1 MLLYVGKQDS
11 EPRDKAKEKGQG
23 RDRSTEGG
31 IRVTEVPNRRLNV
44 TYSNHFLQPEVL
56 SKYKQEVL

>member
-11 EPRDKAKEKGQG
+11 KPRDKAKEKGQG

-31 IRVTEVPNRRLNV
+31 SGSLRCQTEG
-44 TYSNHFLQPEVL
+44 
-56 SKYKQEVL
+56 

>member
-11 EPRDKAKEKGQG
+11 KPRQSQGEGAGQG
-23 RDRSTEGG
+23 QEHRGG

-44 TYSNHFLQPEVL
+44 TYSNHFLQPKVL